1 MNEVKSAIL
10 HCHSDGSIRDSA
22 MKVQTLVD
30 RAKEL
35 GASAV
40 ALTDHGSMI
49 NYIEFTKAC
58 QNAGINPIIGVEAY
72 VEEHNEGRRH
82 LILMAKD
89 YQHGFKALIKAVS
102 ESNERTEDG
111 FPRMNKE
118 ILTRNFG
125 EGSLG
130 HGYVIA
136 TSACISGVLG
146 ALMSINDKIY
156 TTVEKHVT
164 AQKNL
169 ESPTS
174 PGYLKN
180 KGRMDKI
187 KARLSEISAS
197 SSELKK
203 AASKSLLTLERKAL
217 NAPEGSEKQK
227 EARKVFN
234 EAFATKSQAAIELAA
249 LMGEKAKLTEEAA
262 RLKPILAGME
272 KDIKKWQTLQAKI
285 DAVMGNH
292 IQSDK
297 IDETLTKE
305 ALWYQKTFGKDDF
318 YIELQ
323 YHGFPQEKEIM
334 PRLAKLSEELG
345 IPAVLANDAHIPRK
359 TGDDILARAIIRTT
373 RFLNAW
379 EEPTASDKELYV
391 KPDKELIDWVSK
403 IIPKDQVLAAY
414 DNIEKIASQ
423 CHIEIPDEK
432 HYPKF
437 ITPDGST
444 AEEYLRKMAYEG
456 IAKRYPDG
464 FPNGQAD
471 YDRLEYE
478 LKIMCDM
485 GYADYHCIVEDFLR
499 YARAAGK
506 LDLDNPEQQKL
517 ALSFAVPAIEKYT
530 ANLPGETVGP
540 GRGSAAGSL
549 VCYLIGITNIDPLKY
564 GLLFERFLNPERVS
578 MPEQYR
584 ASNVNPITQG
594 CAA

>member
-1 MNEVKSAIL
+1 MNDVKYAVL

-22 MKVQTLVD
+22 MTVKKLVE

-35 GASAV
+35 GTPAV
-40 ALTDHGSMI
+40 ALTDHGNMV
-49 NYIEFTKAC
+49 NYLEFTKCC
-58 QNAGINPIIGVEAY
+58 QEAGINPIIGVEAY
-72 VEEHNEGRRH
+72 VEEYNEGRRH

-89 YQHGFKALIKAVS
+89 YEHGFKSLIKAVS

-118 ILTRNFG
+118 ILTKNFG
-125 EGSLG
+125 EGALG

-146 ALMSINDKIY
+146 ALMSINDKVY
-156 TTVEKHVT
+156 ALVEKHVS
-164 AQKNL
+164 AQKKL

-180 KGRMDKI
+180 KGRMDEI
-187 KARLSEISAS
+187 KSRLSEIAATSA
-197 SSELKK
+197 ELKK
-203 AASKSLLTLERKAL
+203 AASRSLLSLERKAL
-217 NAPEGSEKQK
+217 NAPDGSEKKLEAQK
-227 EARKVFN
+227 AFD
-234 EAFATKSQAAIELAA
+234 EAFDKKSKAAVDLAI
-249 LMGEKAKLTEEAA
+249 LSEEKERLTEESA
-262 RLKPILAGME
+262 RLKPILQQME
-272 KDIKKWQTLQAKI
+272 KDVKKWQTLQAKI
-285 DAVMGNH
+285 DDVMINH

-297 IDETLTKE
+297 IDETLRDE
-305 ALWYQKTFGKDDF
+305 ALWYQNTFGKDDF

-334 PRLAKLSEELG
+334 PKLAELALEMK
-345 IPAVLANDAHIPRK
+345 IPTVLANDAHIPRK
-359 TGDDILARAIIRTT
+359 NGEDILARAIMRTT
-373 RFLNAW
+373 RFLNSW
-379 EEPTASDKELYV
+379 EEPTASDKEMYL
-391 KPDKELIDWVSK
+391 KSDQELIDWVSK
-403 IIPKDQVLAAY
+403 IIPEYQVMEAY
-414 DNIEKIASQ
+414 DNIGKIASQ

-444 AEEYLRKMAYEG
+444 SEEYLRKMAYDG
-456 IAKRYPDG
+456 IAKRYPNG

-478 LKIMCDM
+478 LEIMCSM

-506 LDLDNPEQQKL
+506 LDLNDPEQQRL
-517 ALSFAVPAIEKYT
+517 ALSFDVPAIEKYT
-530 ANLPGETVGP
+530 ENLPGETVGP

-564 GLLFERFLNPERVS
+564 GLLFER
-578 MPEQYR
+578 EQD
-584 ASNVNPITQG
+584 
-594 CAA
+594 CAQ